1 MCLASG
7 VADAM
12 SINMD
17 EPRTIVAD
25 KIEYDVKSD
34 TIKTVGNTEIVNQ
47 SGQRMTLMDSYIT
60 QQGGELS
67 GDNIK
72 LWLGNHVYVESDNV
86 TRRGA

>member
-1 MCLASG
+1 MKKLSSFLLMCLASG

-34 TIKTVGNTEIVNQ
+34 TIKTVGNT
-47 SGQRMTLMDSYIT
+47 
-60 QQGGELS
+60 
-67 GDNIK
+67 
-72 LWLGNHVYVESDNV
+72 
-86 TRRGA
+86 

>member
-1 MCLASG
+1 MKKLSSFLLMCLASG

-47 SGQRMTLMDSYIT
+47 SG
-60 QQGGELS
+60 
-67 GDNIK
+67 
-72 LWLGNHVYVESDNV
+72 
-86 TRRGA
+86 

>member
-1 MCLASG
+1 MKKWIYSCFAFMFMST

-12 SINMD
+12 SVNMD

-60 QQGGELS
+60 QQGHLIRF
-67 GDNIK
+67 N
-72 LWLGNHVYVESDNV
+72 N
-86 TRRGA
+86 T